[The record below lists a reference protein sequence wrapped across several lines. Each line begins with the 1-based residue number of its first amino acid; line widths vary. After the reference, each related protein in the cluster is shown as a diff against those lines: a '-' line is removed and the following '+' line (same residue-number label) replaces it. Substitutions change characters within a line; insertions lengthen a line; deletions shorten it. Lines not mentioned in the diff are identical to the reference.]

1 MRAKGIDLAEALFTQ
16 PKEVEDVVVGDTV
29 DVHYRIIEGAKE
41 RIQVFGGVVIAIRGG
56 TGANRMMTVRRI
68 VANEGVERIFPM
80 NSPRIDKVEVKRH
93 GHTRRAKLYY
103 LRERIGKSRR
113 LKDQRRGLKNAAPVK

>member
-1 MRAKGIDLAEALFTQ
+1 MRAKGLDLAEAMFKQ
-16 PKEVEDVVVGDTV
+16 PKEVEGVVVGDTV

-41 RIQVFGGVVIAIRGG
+41 RIQVFGGVVIAIKGG
-56 TGANRMMTVRRI
+56 VGANRMMTVRRI

-93 GHTRRAKLYY
+93 GHTRRAKLYF
-103 LRERIGKSRR
+103 LRDRIGKARR
-113 LKDQRRGLKNAAPVK
+113 LKDQRRGLKNATSVK